1 MGGGKL
7 LPDPVIRKPI
17 HKTWRLVKKIPEI
30 VREEVEK
37 QTQDGRAVRLMFH
50 DEGRFGRI
58 NEPRRCWAPTGIR
71 PDVHVQF
78 VREYTYAYVAVSPH
92 DGVMDS
98 LILPVV
104 NAEAMSIF
112 LDEVAT
118 RHPDEFIVMVMDQAA
133 WHKANDL
140 VIPENIC
147 LIWQPPYSPQ
157 CNPVENIWDE
167 IREKWFPNLVF
178 KSMRAVEDTLV
189 EALVTLENDHERTQS
204 IAGFEWIVSINL
216 NAN

>member
-7 LPDPVIRKPI
+7 LPGPVILKPI
-17 HKTWRLVKKIPEI
+17 HKNWRLLKKIPEI
-30 VREEVEK
+30 VREEVEG
-37 QTQDGRAVRLMFH
+37 QIQNGRPVRLMFQ

-112 LDEVAT
+112 LDEVAK
-118 RHPDEFIVMVMDQAA
+118 RHPDEFIVMVMDQAG
-133 WHKANDL
+133 WHKAKDL
-140 VIPENIC
+140 VIPETIC

-157 CNPVENIWDE
+157 CNPAENIWDE

-178 KSMRAVEDTLV
+178 KSMQAVKDTLV
-189 EALVTLENDHERTQS
+189 EALVTLEADHERTQS
-204 IAGFEWIVSINL
+204 IAGFDWIVNIRL